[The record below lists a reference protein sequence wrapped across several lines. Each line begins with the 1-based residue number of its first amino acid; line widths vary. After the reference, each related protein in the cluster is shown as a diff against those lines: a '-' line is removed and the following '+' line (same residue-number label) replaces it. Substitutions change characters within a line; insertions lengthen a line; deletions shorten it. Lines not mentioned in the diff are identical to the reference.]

1 MGLRPWVTQSPCF
14 AGQPDLAHLRCCETA
29 VFLAGPTQL
38 GPLGTCSV
46 KVCSWQCL
54 TCLGFQGHQWPLA
67 GWLTLHL
74 SDTGPQTLERP
85 ERLNARHLVHEMAMW
100 LRSPAMASQSL
111 FHLLYALLE
120 LEIKL
125 LAKKHEEKLTRIL
138 SFLIVSIAFSSSCE
152 RQRLSR
158 YSRHGMAW
166 LCRSSLGFGTSRP

>member
-54 TCLGFQGHQWPLA
+54 T
-67 GWLTLHL
+67 LHL

-111 FHLLYALLE
+111 FHLLCALLE

-138 SFLIVSIAFSSSCE
+138 SFLILSIAFSSSCE

-166 LCRSSLGFGTSRP
+166 LCRSSLGLGTSRP